1 MGRIFTERPAEPDMK
16 YCCRCLQPDTRPNT
30 RFSDAGVCP
39 ACDYVEAVK
48 GVDWQERL
56 DILADLFA
64 ARKAR
69 RKPGQFHDCIIG
81 VSGGKDS
88 TRQAL
93 WVRDRFGVNPL
104 LVCLSYPPEQAT
116 HRGMHNLSNLIELGF
131 DVVVSAPAPATW
143 RDLKRDGFAQFTN
156 SFRSTELALFS
167 AVPQIALRYGIDL
180 ILWGE
185 NPALQLGDLMTLGK
199 TGYDGNN
206 LRHMNTLSS
215 GTQWM
220 VEAGY
225 TPQQLLPYQYPLG
238 EDFVQAGL
246 QIVYLGWFLG
256 DWSLVNNAAYACADG
271 LEIRTDGVQATGDL
285 YGVTALDEDYTPIN
299 QMIKYYK
306 FGFGRTTD
314 YCNEEI
320 RLGRMTRAQGAALVA
335 AHDHA
340 CSPDYIQRY
349 CEYLGISVQAFWD
362 QVRAATNRR
371 LFDILADGSIHRR
384 FEVGVGLATET
395 TAA

>member
-1 MGRIFTERPAEPDMK
+1 MK

-30 RFSDAGVCP
+30 QFSAAGVCP
-39 ACDYVEAVK
+39 ACDYFDAIQ
-48 GVDWQERL
+48 GVDWQERI

-64 ARKAR
+64 RRRAQ

-88 TRQAL
+88 TRQAM
-93 WVRDRFGVNPL
+93 WVREKFGINPL

-116 HRGMHNLSNLIELGF
+116 HRGMDNLSNLIELGF

-143 RDLKRDGFAQFTN
+143 KSLKRDGFAKFTN

-185 NPALQLGDLMTLGK
+185 NPALQLGDMKTLGK

-215 GTQWM
+215 GMQWM
-220 VEAGY
+220 LDAGY
-225 TPQQLLPYQYPLG
+225 TPQQLLPYVYPQP
-238 EDFVQAGL
+238 EEFTSAGL
-246 QIVYLGWFLG
+246 QIVYLGWFMG
-256 DWSLVNNAAYACADG
+256 DWSLVNNAAYSTTYG
-271 LEIRTDGVQATGDL
+271 LETRSDRVEATGDL
-285 YGVTALDEDYTPIN
+285 FGVTALDEDFTPIN

-320 RLGRMTRAQGAALVA
+320 RLGRMTREQGIALVSQY
-335 AHDHA
+335 DHA
-340 CSPDYIQRY
+340 CSPDYIAAY
-349 CEYLGISVQAFWD
+349 CDYLGISVEGFWQ

-371 LFDILADGSIHRR
+371 LFDIRPDGSIARK
-384 FEVGVGLATET
+384 FEVGVGLPDLQV
-395 TAA
+395 AA

>member
-1 MGRIFTERPAEPDMK
+1 MK

-30 RFSDAGVCP
+30 QFSAAGVCP
-39 ACDYVEAVK
+39 ACDYFDAIQ
-48 GVDWQERL
+48 GVDWQERI

-64 ARKAR
+64 RRRAQ

-88 TRQAL
+88 TRQAM
-93 WVRDRFGVNPL
+93 WVREKFGINPL

-116 HRGMHNLSNLIELGF
+116 HRGMDNLSNLIELGF

-143 RDLKRDGFAQFTN
+143 KSLKRDGFAKFTN

-185 NPALQLGDLMTLGK
+185 NPALQLGDMKTLGK

-215 GTQWM
+215 GMQWM
-220 VEAGY
+220 LDAGY
-225 TPQQLLPYQYPLG
+225 TPQQLLPYVYPQP
-238 EDFVQAGL
+238 EEFTSAGL
-246 QIVYLGWFLG
+246 QIVYLGWFMG
-256 DWSLVNNAAYACADG
+256 DWSLVNNAAYSTTYG
-271 LEIRTDGVQATGDL
+271 LETRSDRVEATGDL
-285 YGVTALDEDYTPIN
+285 FGVTALDEDFTPIN

-320 RLGRMTRAQGAALVA
+320 RLGRMTREQGIALVSQY
-335 AHDHA
+335 DHA
-340 CSPDYIQRY
+340 CSPDYIAAY
-349 CEYLGISVQAFWD
+349 CDYLGISVDGFWQ
-362 QVRAATNRR
+362 QVRAATNRT
-371 LFDILADGSIHRR
+371 LFDIRADGSIARK
-384 FEVGVGLATET
+384 FEVGVGLPDLQV
-395 TAA
+395 AA